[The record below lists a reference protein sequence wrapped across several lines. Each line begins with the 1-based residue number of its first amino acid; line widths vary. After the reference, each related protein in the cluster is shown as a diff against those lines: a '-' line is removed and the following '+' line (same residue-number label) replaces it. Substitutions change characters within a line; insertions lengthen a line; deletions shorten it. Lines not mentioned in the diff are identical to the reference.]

1 MAYIPTG
8 RQAEVWK
15 LLREGPRNVML
26 EGGSRSGKTSLICE
40 EILCRANRYPSSRH
54 LIARLRFAHA
64 KTSLWLDTI
73 PKILEM
79 EGIKRKAIKINESD
93 HYITFPNKSEIWVDG
108 LDDKDRVEKV
118 LGREYN
124 TIFFNEISQIGY
136 QSVLMVLTRLALKVN
151 GCINKAYYDLNPV
164 GRAHWGYK
172 LFIQKKD
179 PVSGVDIENQKDYA
193 HMVLN
198 PDDNI
203 ENLPEGYIEDILD
216 NLPEH
221 KRKRFRDGKWGDPEG
236 VIFKNW
242 KIIDEV
248 PEKVIRHAVESYGLD
263 FGFSINPATLI
274 WLGLLG
280 DDLFLDELIYETG
293 LTNQALWKEIKKH
306 NIKSK
311 IYGDSAE
318 PKSIKELQLLGV
330 NIVGAKKGADSI
342 RQGVDWLLGK
352 KLYVTRRSANIQL
365 ELMNYEWKTDKNE
378 RAISQPIDDY
388 NHAIDAIRYG
398 SELFKTKKRIAG
410 PLLRS
415 NRNR

>member
-1 MAYIPTG
+1 MPYVPTIK
-8 RQAEVWK
+8 QSEAWK

-26 EGGSRSGKTSLICE
+26 EGGSRSGKTSLIFE
-40 EILCRANRYPSSRH
+40 EILCRAIKYPKTRH
-54 LIARLRFAHA
+54 LMARLRFAHA

-73 PKILEM
+73 PKMLAM
-79 EGIKRKAIKINESD
+79 EGIKRNSIKINESD
-93 HYITFPNKSEIWVDG
+93 HYLSLPNKSEIWIDG

-136 QSVLMVLTRLALKVN
+136 QSILMVLTRLALKVA
-151 GCINKAYYDLNPV
+151 GCMNKAYYDLNPV

-172 LFIQKKD
+172 LFIQGKD
-179 PVSGVDIENQKDYA
+179 PIGGLDINNYKDYA
-193 HMVLN
+193 HILIN
-198 PDDNI
+198 PIDNL

-221 KRKRFRDGKWGDPEG
+221 KRKRFKDGEWGDPEG

-242 KIIDEV
+242 EIIEEI
-248 PEKVIRHAVESYGLD
+248 PAKVMRHAVESYGLD

-280 DDLFLDELIYETG
+280 DDLYLDELIYEPG
-293 LTNQALWKEIKKH
+293 LTNQSLGKKIKE
-306 NIKSK
+306 NNVKSK

-318 PKSIKELQLLGV
+318 PKSIKELQLMGI

-342 RQGVDWLLGK
+342 RQGIDWLLGK
-352 KLYVTRRSANIQL
+352 KIYVTKKSANIQL

-378 RAISQPIDDY
+378 HAIPQPVDDY
-388 NHAIDAIRYG
+388 NHALDATRYG
-398 SELFKTKKRIAG
+398 SEIYKSRKRLAG
-410 PLLRS
+410 PILRS
-415 NRNR
+415 NRR